1 MKEFDIMTDGETGSI
16 AGICDALAKNAI
28 NIKTLSINRGA
39 VRIVTEDEKST
50 ADTLKKMGISFATND
65 IMTLKMID
73 RPGELAKTMK
83 LLAKYNVKIEAVY
96 IYDKDA
102 KNMETHVAFKVNDIA
117 KAQKILG

>member
-1 MKEFDIMTDGETGSI
+1 MKEFDIMTDGETNSI
-16 AGICDALAKNAI
+16 AGICDALAKSAI

-50 ADTLKKMGISFATND
+50 ADTLRKMGISFATND
-65 IMTLKMID
+65 IMTLKMMD
-73 RPGELAKTMK
+73 RPGELAKIMK
-83 LLAKYNVKIEAVY
+83 LLAKYNVKTEAVY

-102 KNMETHVAFKVNDIA
+102 KSMETNVAFKVNDIA